1 MYTLYFDGACEPYN
15 PGGIATWGVVLY
27 EDKNIIY
34 KNCGLACEPFSL
46 KASNNLAEYTALIK
60 GSDQCL
66 NRGIETLTI
75 RGDSQ
80 LVIRQMTGEYRVG
93 STNIIPLYEEAYRLV
108 NSFKKVSFEWV
119 ERERNSVADELS
131 KQAYYNSV
139 NSYLPVGQTG
149 VAQARMPFGKYK
161 GKGIE
166 WLTTNKPHYVDWLI
180 EQDWL
185 RKELKEFLEG
195 VRSVRRT

>member
-1 MYTLYFDGACEPYN
+1 MNTLYFDGACEPYN

-46 KASNNLAEYTALIK
+46 KATNNLAEYTALIK
-60 GSDQCL
+60 GSEQCL
-66 NRGIETLTI
+66 NRGIKTLTI

-80 LVIRQMTGEYRVG
+80 LVIRQMTGEYIVK

-108 NSFKKVSFEWV
+108 NSFEKVSFEWV

-139 NSYLPVGQTG
+139 NSNTT
-149 VAQARMPFGKYK
+149 QARMPFGKYK

-166 WLTTNKPHYVDWLI
+166 WLTTYKPHYVDWLI

-185 RKELKEFLEG
+185 KKELKEFLEG

>member
-1 MYTLYFDGACEPYN
+1 MHTLYFDGACEPYN

-34 KNCGLACEPFSL
+34 KNCGLACEPFSPE
-46 KASNNLAEYTALIK
+46 ATNNLAEYTALIK
-60 GSDQCL
+60 GLEQCL
-66 NRGIETLTI
+66 ARGIKTLTV

-80 LVIRQMTGEYRVG
+80 LVIRQVTGEYRIK
-93 STNIIPLYEEAYRLV
+93 STNVIPLCEKAHRLV
-108 NSFKKVSFEWV
+108 NSFKKVSSEWV
-119 ERERNSVADELS
+119 ERERNSIADELS
-131 KQAYYNSV
+131 KQAYYGSV
-139 NSYLPVGQTG
+139 NSY

-161 GKGIE
+161 GRGIE

-185 RKELKEFLEG
+185 RKEFKEFLKG
-195 VRSVRRT
+195 VRSVHRT